1 MQLIFG
7 FEPAVIGGTGSLG
20 NIGGRYRS
28 GPRSNLRRPPSSPG
42 LLASRPWR
50 IPLGS
55 RWTLVFFG
63 ALSSRSPQTK
73 IWVTSVDAHSN
84 LSIQRWTNLTLAVAI
99 VVAVLFVLLAV
110 GPAFLPG
117 NILDKLTVL
126 FIYVCLAAMWN
137 ALAGYGGMISA
148 GQQAFFGLGGYL
160 AIRLSEWG
168 AWPYPALIAA
178 ALLAGL
184 SALPISAIVLRL
196 RAGEFAIGMWIIAE
210 CVQLLVNL
218 DPIIQGDTGRSL
230 IALSAIDAAE
240 RRIFTYWLALASM
253 GVMLGLIFLLLRSRL
268 GSSIQ
273 AIRDN
278 EEAAASVGK
287 SVGRQTHNF
296 RDRRNRLR
304 ARWRAL
310 VGHVSTFQPRSFFGI
325 QWSAYMIFMVLV
337 GGIGRFEGPILG
349 AIIFFVIE
357 TWLGRLVYGTSSC
370 SASPPYSSRYS
381 CPRALGALSRSRFQ
395 VLLLPVGYRVQTSAS
410 SPIASPSE
418 RSLSDSI
425 LKYVN
430 FTSIDGGL
438 AYS

>member
-1 MQLIFG
+1 
-7 FEPAVIGGTGSLG
+7 
-20 NIGGRYRS
+20 
-28 GPRSNLRRPPSSPG
+28 
-42 LLASRPWR
+42 
-50 IPLGS
+50 
-55 RWTLVFFG
+55 
-63 ALSSRSPQTK
+63 
-73 IWVTSVDAHSN
+73 VDAHSS
-84 LSIQRWTNLTLAVAI
+84 LSIQRWTDLSFAVAI

-117 NILDKLTVL
+117 SILDKLTVL

-168 AWPYPALIAA
+168 VWPYPALIAA

-184 SALPISAIVLRL
+184 FALPISAIVLRL

-210 CVQLLVNL
+210 CVRLLVNL

-230 IALSAIDAAE
+230 IALSTFDAAE

-253 GVMLGLIFLLLRSRL
+253 AIMLGVIFLLLRSRL

-278 EEAAASVGK
+278 EEAAASVGVRVLAAK
-287 SVGRQTHNF
+287 RIIFVIAAVGC
-296 RDRRNRLR
+296 
-304 ARWRAL
+304 AL
-310 VGHVSTFQPRSFFGI
+310 AGALWLATFTTFQPRSFFGI

-349 AIIFFVIE
+349 AIIFFLIE
-357 TWLGRLVYGTSSC
+357 TWLG
-370 SASPPYSSRYS
+370 SAGVWYLIILGLT
-381 CPRALGALSRSRFQ
+381 ALLFSLFLPKGIWGYVEDRFH
-395 VLLLPVGYRVQTSAS
+395 VLLLPVGYRVQTSANN
-410 SPIASPSE
+410 PIASPSE
-418 RSLSDSI
+418 ALR
-425 LKYVN
+425 
-430 FTSIDGGL
+430 
-438 AYS
+438 

>member
-1 MQLIFG
+1 
-7 FEPAVIGGTGSLG
+7 
-20 NIGGRYRS
+20 
-28 GPRSNLRRPPSSPG
+28 
-42 LLASRPWR
+42 
-50 IPLGS
+50 
-55 RWTLVFFG
+55 
-63 ALSSRSPQTK
+63 
-73 IWVTSVDAHSN
+73 VDAHAN
-84 LSIQRWTNLTLAVAI
+84 LSIQRWTNLSLGFAI

-126 FIYVCLAAMWN
+126 FIYVLLAAMWN

-168 AWPYPALIAA
+168 IWPYPALIAA

-210 CVQLLVNL
+210 CVRLLVNL

-230 IALSAIDAAE
+230 IALSAFDAAE
-240 RRIFTYWLALASM
+240 RRIFTYWLSLASM
-253 GVMLGLIFLLLRSRL
+253 AVMLGAIFLLLRSRL

-278 EEAAASVGK
+278 EEAAASVGVRVSTAK
-287 SVGRQTHNF
+287 RIIFVIAAIGC
-296 RDRRNRLR
+296 
-304 ARWRAL
+304 AL
-310 VGHVSTFQPRSFFGI
+310 AGALWLATFTTFQPRSFFGI

-349 AIIFFVIE
+349 AIIFFLIE
-357 TWLGRLVYGTSSC
+357 IWLG
-370 SASPPYSSRYS
+370 SAGVWYLIVLGFT
-381 CPRALGALSRSRFQ
+381 ALLFSLFLPKGIWGYIEDRFQ
-395 VLLLPVGYRVQTSAS
+395 ILLLPVGYRLQPSAGS
-410 SPIASPSE
+410 AMAGPGKA
-418 RSLSDSI
+418 LQ
-425 LKYVN
+425 
-430 FTSIDGGL
+430 
-438 AYS
+438 

>member
-1 MQLIFG
+1 
-7 FEPAVIGGTGSLG
+7 
-20 NIGGRYRS
+20 
-28 GPRSNLRRPPSSPG
+28 
-42 LLASRPWR
+42 
-50 IPLGS
+50 
-55 RWTLVFFG
+55 
-63 ALSSRSPQTK
+63 
-73 IWVTSVDAHSN
+73 VDAHAN
-84 LSIQRWTNLTLAVAI
+84 LSIQRWTNLSLGVAI

-126 FIYVCLAAMWN
+126 FIYVLLAAMWN

-168 AWPYPALIAA
+168 IWPYPALIAA

-210 CVQLLVNL
+210 CVRLLVNL

-230 IALSAIDAAE
+230 IALSAFDAAE
-240 RRIFTYWLALASM
+240 RRIFTYWLSLASM
-253 GVMLGLIFLLLRSRL
+253 AVMLGAIFLLLRSRL

-278 EEAAASVGK
+278 EEAAASVGVRVSTAK
-287 SVGRQTHNF
+287 RIIFVIAAIGC
-296 RDRRNRLR
+296 
-304 ARWRAL
+304 AL
-310 VGHVSTFQPRSFFGI
+310 AGALWLATFTTFQPRSFFGI

-349 AIIFFVIE
+349 AIIFFLIE
-357 TWLGRLVYGTSSC
+357 IWLG
-370 SASPPYSSRYS
+370 SAGVWYLIVLGFT
-381 CPRALGALSRSRFQ
+381 ALLFSLFLPKGIWGYIEDRFQ
-395 VLLLPVGYRVQTSAS
+395 ILLLPVGYRLQASAGS
-410 SPIASPSE
+410 TIAGPGKA
-418 RSLSDSI
+418 LQ
-425 LKYVN
+425 
-430 FTSIDGGL
+430 
-438 AYS
+438 